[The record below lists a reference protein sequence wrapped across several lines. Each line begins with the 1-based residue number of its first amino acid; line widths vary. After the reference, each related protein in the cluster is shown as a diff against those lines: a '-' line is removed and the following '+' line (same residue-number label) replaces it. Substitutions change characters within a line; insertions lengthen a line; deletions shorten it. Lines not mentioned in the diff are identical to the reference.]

1 MGAVSPGPSGS
12 SSPLEARRQRRE
24 LRSAERRHRLLA
36 AALEIFAERGYNET
50 SVDHVVA
57 RAKTS
62 KSTFYDF
69 FASKEDCLRELLERE
84 GGSLI
89 HRVTSAAAQ
98 GVDHRDRMRRGIH
111 AFVNLCHDQRSLARV
126 LLVESVGISASI
138 EAIRHELQGRF
149 AAVVEAEARLAAL
162 DDDDFY
168 AAIDPVVFG
177 RAVVGAVNEAT
188 SHFFN
193 RAGGDP
199 GKLAEGLCRIFAPA
213 GPVP

>member
-1 MGAVSPGPSGS
+1 M
-12 SSPLEARRQRRE
+12 
-24 LRSAERRHRLLA
+24 RSVERRRRVLA
-36 AALEIFAERGYNET
+36 AALEILAERGYNET
-50 SVDHVVA
+50 SVDHIVA

-69 FASKEDCLRELLERE
+69 FESKEYCLRDLLERE

-98 GVDHRDRMRRGIH
+98 GADHRDRMRRGIH

-138 EAIRHELQGRF
+138 EAVRHELQGRF
-149 AAVVEAEARLAAL
+149 AAVVEGEARLAAL
-162 DDDDFY
+162 DDDAFY

-188 SHFFN
+188 SHFLN
-193 RAGGDP
+193 RTGGDP
-199 GKLAEGLCRIFAPA
+199 ARLAEGLCRIFAP
-213 GPVP
+213 